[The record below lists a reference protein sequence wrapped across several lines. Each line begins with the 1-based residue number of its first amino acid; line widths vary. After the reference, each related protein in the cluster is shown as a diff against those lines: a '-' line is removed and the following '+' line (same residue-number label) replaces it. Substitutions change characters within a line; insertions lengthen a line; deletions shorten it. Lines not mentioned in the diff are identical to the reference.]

1 MKSDTICNESLLSDT
16 FLWSDKFRVSKTLNP
31 YYKTHSHSSCNCS
44 YFLQTPRAC
53 ADVLSL
59 SKLLADLLGCTF
71 RSSRKRLLSTKTREI
86 CDSHCS
92 HLESKYLQL
101 LEAFKILVWCVAPR
115 CRRTLPA
122 WGRMGRTA
130 FSTKRSIVVLQLLVS
145 NSTPLMVIL
154 YQVHY
159 CSLWNHCQM

>member
-1 MKSDTICNESLLSDT
+1 MAHVYQAFTKKEGEMMKSDTICNESLLSDT

-31 YYKTHSHSSCNCS
+31 YYKDAGPIRTHRVTVLTFCKHPERARTYCHSKKT
-44 YFLQTPRAC
+44 Q
-53 ADVLSL
+53 L

-101 LEAFKILVWCVAPR
+101 LEAFKILV
-115 CRRTLPA
+115 
-122 WGRMGRTA
+122 
-130 FSTKRSIVVLQLLVS
+130 
-145 NSTPLMVIL
+145 
-154 YQVHY
+154 
-159 CSLWNHCQM
+159 